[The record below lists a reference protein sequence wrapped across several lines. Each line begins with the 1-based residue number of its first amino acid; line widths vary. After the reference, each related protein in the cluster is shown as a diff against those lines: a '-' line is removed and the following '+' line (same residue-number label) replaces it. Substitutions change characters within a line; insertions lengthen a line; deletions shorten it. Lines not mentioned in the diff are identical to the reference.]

1 MKNKFL
7 FALSSLFIFSLCI
20 FDARNAE
27 AVTITKIDGTL
38 NQIGNYYY
46 QNELA
51 GKKIEW
57 RYELDKKSNSV
68 SSKAVVYYTPDSQT
82 FKLNKTK
89 SDLIYVGENE
99 FTNSTEVEQ
108 TNITTNFSKEV
119 TSTASTSTTK
129 GFSINGEG
137 LGFKLPIFIGT
148 NKMTGSFNSST
159 TDTQTEATTETI
171 TSGAQSVKVPAH
183 KTYRVVVSLEQ
194 IEFEGTVDYTATGKD
209 LQNNINA
216 TGWWL
221 DIAGRPYTKHFDLSY
236 SIGSEWNSLN
246 AQQKNSI
253 KEIQINSNNN
263 TMTVDG
269 QAEIR
274 GVTGT
279 RMVVKTYDI
288 TNGQNFLLNQKF
300 L

>member
-1 MKNKFL
+1 MKTKIL
-7 FALSSLFIFSLCI
+7 FTLSPLFIFSLFI
-20 FDARNAE
+20 FNVRNAE
-27 AVTITKIDGTL
+27 AVTITKIEDSL

-57 RYELDKKSNSV
+57 RYELDKKPNSV
-68 SSKAVVYYTPDSQT
+68 SSNAVVYYTPDSQS

-89 SDLIYVGENE
+89 SDLVYVGENE

-108 TNITTNFSKEV
+108 TNITTDFAKEV
-119 TSTASTSTTK
+119 TRTASTSTTK
-129 GFSINGEG
+129 GFTINGEG
-137 LGFKLPIFIGT
+137 LAFKLPLSIGS
-148 NKMTGSFNSST
+148 NQITGSFNSST
-159 TDTQTEATTETI
+159 TNTQTEATTETI
-171 TSGAQSVKVPAH
+171 ISGAQSVKVPPH

-209 LQNNINA
+209 LKNNINA
-216 TGWWL
+216 TGWWI
-221 DIAGRPYTKHFDLSY
+221 DITGRPYTKRFDLSY

-246 AQQKNSI
+246 NQQKNEI
-253 KEIQINSNNN
+253 KEIKINSNNN

-279 RMVVKTYDI
+279 RMIVKTYDI
-288 TNGQNFLLNQKF
+288 TNKNNILINQKF